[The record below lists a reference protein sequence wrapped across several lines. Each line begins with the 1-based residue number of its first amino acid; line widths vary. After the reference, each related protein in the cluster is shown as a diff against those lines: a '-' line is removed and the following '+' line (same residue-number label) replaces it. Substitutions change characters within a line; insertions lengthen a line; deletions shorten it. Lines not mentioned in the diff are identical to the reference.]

1 MTFRGITGQ
10 HLSLGLCL
18 GLALLLVTQSAPPI
32 LALVCGGVLAQLL
45 GSPAWASKTS
55 HRLLGASIVALGCGL
70 DLGAA
75 LESLKDGILVASL
88 TIGGVF
94 AIGVPLA
101 RRLDVPRTSALL
113 VIAGTAIC
121 GGSAIAAAAPALRAR
136 SEETA
141 ASLGVVFALNG
152 LALLCLPWLGTFF
165 GLDAEEFGTWCA
177 LATHDTSAV
186 VGAAATHG
194 ESARDTA
201 TTQKLGRAL
210 WIVPVAW
217 LLARRQAKVR
227 STAAVKVDQLPQKVP
242 VFLVWFVAASTLV
255 TVLPALRAP
264 GEAVAGAASSGM
276 TLALFFAGLSVS
288 GRALRSISGVT
299 LLLGTILW
307 LLLGTS
313 SLLFVLA
320 G

>member
-1 MTFRGITGQ
+1 MTIRGMSQT
-10 HLSLGLCL
+10 C
-18 GLALLLVTQSAPPI
+18 LLLCSALVLVSQSAPPI
-32 LALVCGGVLAQLL
+32 LALVCGGALAHLL
-45 GSPAWASKTS
+45 GSPSWASKTS

-70 DLGAA
+70 DLGAV
-75 LESLKDGILVASL
+75 LDSVKDGIVVASL

-101 RRLDVPRTSALL
+101 RRLGVPRTSALL

-152 LALLCLPWLGTFF
+152 LALLCLPWLGQAL
-165 GLDAEEFGTWCA
+165 GLDADAFGTWCA
-177 LATHDTSAV
+177 LAIHDTSAV

-194 ESARDTA
+194 ESALDTA

-217 LLARRQAKVR
+217 ALARRQSKAGGACV
-227 STAAVKVDQLPQKVP
+227 TAGQLPPKVP
-242 VFLVWFVAASTLV
+242 QFLIWFVAASALV
-255 TVLPALRAP
+255 TALPALRSP
-264 GEAVAGAASSGM
+264 GETVAGAASSGM
-276 TLALFFAGLSVS
+276 TMALFFAGLSVS
-288 GRALRSISGVT
+288 GRALRSISGAT
-299 LLLGTILW
+299 LLLGAILW
-307 LLLGTS
+307 VLLGTS

-320 G
+320 D